1 MTPFKLTDELIADIQ
16 LMVSEKRN
24 TDLQSMMG
32 EFHYA
37 DIAEIAEELT
47 VEEATYIIKLLDSE
61 KTSDILAE
69 MDEDIRESV
78 LDNLSAKEIAGELE
92 ELDTDDAAD
101 IVGELPKEIV
111 QEVISKIED
120 REHAKDI
127 VDLLR
132 YDEDSAGG
140 LMAKELVKVNEN
152 WNVLTCVKEM
162 RAQAENVTRVHSIYV
177 VDDEEKLKGRLSLK
191 DLLTTSTKTHIKDIY
206 IPKVDSVGV
215 NEKAEEVAKIMSK
228 YDLEA
233 IPVVDEIGRL
243 VGRITIDDI
252 VDVIREEADKDY
264 QMAAGIS
271 QDVEADDSIWELT
284 RARLPWLILGLFGG
298 AAAAYIMGGFEE
310 MFRKYTVLFLFTPLI
325 AAMAGNVG
333 VQSSAIIV
341 QGLANDDLKGS
352 VSNRLVKEIVL
363 ALLNGVILAIILLLF
378 TWGWKGNFMTALAIS
393 ISLIAVIV
401 VAGFVGTFTPL
412 FLHKRGVDPAIA
424 TGPFITTSNDIF
436 GILIYFLIA
445 KMILSKNMLNLRNCG
460 THIKLPLSTTCKLS

>member
-1 MTPFKLTDELIADIQ
+1 MTPFKLTDELIEQIEMLIEGQKDGDLRL
-16 LMVSEKRN
+16 LMK
-24 TDLQSMMG
+24 

-37 DIAEIAEELT
+37 DVAEIANELEE
-47 VEEATYIIKLLDSE
+47 EQATYLIKLLDSE
-61 KTSDILAE
+61 KTSDALTE
-69 MDEDIRESV
+69 LDEDVREAILS
-78 LDNLSAKEIAGELE
+78 NLSPKEIAGEIE

-111 QEVISKIED
+111 QEVISEIED
-120 REHAKDI
+120 REHAKYI

-132 YDEDSAGG
+132 YDEDTAGG

-152 WNVLTCVKEM
+152 WNVLKCVKEM

-191 DLLTTSTKTHIKDIY
+191 DLLTTSTTTHIKEVY
-206 IPKVDSVGV
+206 IPKVDSVNV
-215 NEKAEEVAKIMSK
+215 NEKPEEVAKIMSK

-252 VDVIREEADKDY
+252 VDVIRDEAERDY
-264 QMAAGIS
+264 QLAAGIS

-298 AAAAYIMGGFEE
+298 LGAAVIMGSFETIVKNAPE
-310 MFRKYTVLFLFTPLI
+310 ILFFTPLI

-352 VSNRLVKEIVL
+352 IGNRLWKEMLL
-363 ALLNGVILAIILLLF
+363 ALLNGFILSILLLLF
-378 TWGWKGNFMTALAIS
+378 TWLWKGEFNTALAIS
-393 ISLIAVIV
+393 LSLVAVIV
-401 VAGFVGTFTPL
+401 VAGLIGTFIPL
-412 FLHKRGVDPAIA
+412 FLDKRNIDPAIA

-436 GILIYFLIA
+436 GILIYFWITKLILG
-445 KMILSKNMLNLRNCG
+445 I
-460 THIKLPLSTTCKLS
+460 